1 MKSKS
6 RDLRRLRGR
15 LSVFTDTLAT
25 ARSNLSMTSSIGGR
39 LLGSFWTI
47 SDTRLDTKSRLEN
60 TCQKSLGQRPPP
72 RLA

>member
-25 ARSNLSMTSSIGGR
+25 ARSNLPMTSSIGGR

-47 SDTRLDTKSRLEN
+47 PDTRSDMKSRLEN